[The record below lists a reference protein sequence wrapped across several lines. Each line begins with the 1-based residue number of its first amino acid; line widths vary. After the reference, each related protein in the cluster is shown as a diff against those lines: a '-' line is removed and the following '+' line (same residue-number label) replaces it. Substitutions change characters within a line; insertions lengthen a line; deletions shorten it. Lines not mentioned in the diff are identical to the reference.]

1 MTIPAIVIAIAG
13 LIAIASLFW
22 LVPMASNSFD
32 EMED

>member
-1 MTIPAIVIAIAG
+1 MGAIAV